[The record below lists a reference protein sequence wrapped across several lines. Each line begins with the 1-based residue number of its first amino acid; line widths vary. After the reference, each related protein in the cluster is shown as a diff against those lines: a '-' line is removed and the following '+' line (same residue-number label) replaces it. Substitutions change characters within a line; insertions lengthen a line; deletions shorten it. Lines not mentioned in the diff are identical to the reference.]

1 MNKYIID
8 ANVLIEFN
16 DHLPMDVYET
26 QWKMIG
32 ENIENGKIIIC
43 EVVFNE
49 IKKSVELKQW
59 LNNYKKLIEPCYSD
73 KVLIEAK
80 IIINEYPKLIDINN
94 PSDQSDPYVIALAK
108 LNGFTVLTNEKYS
121 EGGKK
126 TKISYICKKMSINCI
141 NTHDFYRSENWKF

>member
-8 ANVLIEFN
+8 TDVLIGFN
-16 DHLPMDVYET
+16 DSLPMDVYET

-43 EVVFNE
+43 EAVFNE
-49 IKKSVELKQW
+49 IKKSVELKEW
-59 LNNYKKLIEPCYSD
+59 LDNYKKLIASCYSD

-108 LNGFTVLTNEKYS
+108 LNRFTVLTNEKYS

-126 TKISYICKKMSINCI
+126 TKIPYICKKMLINCI
-141 NTHDFYRSENWKF
+141 NIHDFYIKEGWKF

>member
-8 ANVLIEFN
+8 TNVLIDFN
-16 DHLPMDVYET
+16 DSLPMDVYIT

-43 EVVFNE
+43 EAVFGE

-59 LNNYKKLIEPCYSD
+59 LEKYKKLIEPCYSD

-80 IIINEYPKLIDINN
+80 VIINNYPKLIEINN

-108 LNGFTVLTNEKYS
+108 LNSFTVLTNEKYS
-121 EGGKK
+121 VGGKK
-126 TKISYICKKMSINCI
+126 TRIPFICKEMSIKCI
-141 NTHDFYRSENWKF
+141 NTHEFYRTENWKF